1 MSNYILNFFLI
12 FFLIS
17 FIYSI
22 NNSCII
28 SDNNREINRQQYIEP
43 EQIQSENF
51 VIHFTIAENDFQ
63 DIDGQLYSLQSNYSY
78 AQSIIDL
85 AEYSLNIYLDNGWEN
100 LPPDC
105 DESITDINSPNHCI
119 NFGGNALYDIYIS
132 NDGAGMVVPENP
144 YPVPPYLGG
153 RTSYMKISTLSN
165 NYESL
170 PYWNHHVIA
179 HEVHHSI
186 QLRYGI
192 GTSGSP
198 GNYIYNLWFFEQTAT
213 YMENVIFPNSNHL
226 HTMLANCDV
235 VTPLTYT
242 NHGVDYPAEIYPY
255 RSALW
260 QKYLVKS
267 TGDSSIVRYMWED
280 YGTQFASGETVSLLP
295 IYESSIN
302 IASSNQTTMTEA
314 FDEYSLWRYFTG
326 ERGIQNTFFEDAT
339 GYCTASTFDVGE
351 TFSLSSN
358 RGGAYFVDLPQQ
370 GIDLI
375 VSSEDIDDFNC
386 RHLKIDSSN
395 EISISDINF
404 DDENNYISIESFS
417 NGNQALIFNTNYNN
431 VESRQIDFLID
442 FNESNLVGDLNYD
455 GEINIVDIITI
466 INIILDEQF
475 NSLADINEDEVINI
489 LDVVQCINIILN

>member
-1 MSNYILNFFLI
+1 MNFFLI
-12 FFLIS
+12 YFLIS
-17 FIYSI
+17 FIYSS

-28 SDNNREINRQQYIEP
+28 SNDNREIYRQEYIEP

-51 VIHFTIAENDFQ
+51 VIHFTIADNDFQ
-63 DIDGQLYSLQSNYSY
+63 EINGQLYSLQSNYGY

-85 AEYSLNIYLDNGWEN
+85 AEYSLNLYLDNGWEN

-105 DESITDINSPNHCI
+105 DESITDLNSPNHCI

-144 YPVPPYLGG
+144 YPIPPYTGG

-165 NYESL
+165 NYESV

-186 QLRYGI
+186 QLRYGT

-226 HTMLANCDV
+226 YTMLANCNV

-280 YGTQFASGETVSLLP
+280 YGAQFASGETVSLLP
-295 IYESSIN
+295 IYENSIN
-302 IASSNQTTMTEA
+302 VATNNQTTMTEA
-314 FDEYSLWRYFTG
+314 FAEYSLWRYFTG
-326 ERGIQNTFFEDAT
+326 ERGIQNTFFEEAI

-351 TFSLSSN
+351 TFSLLSN
-358 RGGAYFVDLPQQ
+358 RGGAYFVNLPQQ

-375 VSSEDIDDFNC
+375 VSSDNTDDFNC
-386 RHLKIDSSN
+386 RHLAINSN
-395 EISISDINF
+395 DEISLFDINL
-404 DDENNYISIESFS
+404 DNDNNYISIESIS
-417 NGNQALIFNTNYNN
+417 NGSQALIFNTNYNN
-431 VESRQIDFLID
+431 VESNQISFSID
-442 FNESNLVGDLNYD
+442 INESNLLGDLNYD
-455 GEINIVDIITI
+455 GEINIVDIIII

-475 NSLADINEDEVINI
+475 DSLADINEDEVINI
-489 LDVVQCINIILN
+489 MDIILLVNIILN